1 MFYKIN
7 RKKKIKIAWLVTYF
21 NKEEEFIQSEG
32 NYK

>member
-7 RKKKIKIAWLVTYF
+7 RKKKIKIAWLVTYC
-21 NKEEEFIQSEG
+21 NKKEEFIQSEG